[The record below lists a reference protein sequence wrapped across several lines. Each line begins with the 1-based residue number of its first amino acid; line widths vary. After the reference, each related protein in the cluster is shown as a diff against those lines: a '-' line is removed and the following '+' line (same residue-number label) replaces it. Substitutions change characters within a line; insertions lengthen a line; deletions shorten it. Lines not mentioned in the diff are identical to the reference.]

1 MDKLFGTDGIRGK
14 ANVWP
19 MTTEV
24 VMQVGR
30 ALAYVI
36 KKHSHRHKIVV
47 GKDTRLSGYMIETA
61 LSAGICSMGVD
72 VLLIGPLPT
81 PGIAFLTTN
90 MRADAGVVI
99 SASHNPYDDN
109 GIKFFARNGFKLPD
123 KIESEIE
130 KLVLAENDCID
141 AIRPTAT
148 EIGKAFR
155 IEDAIGRYIVF
166 LKNTL
171 PKGMLFDGFK
181 IVLDCAHGA
190 GYKVAPMV
198 FSELGANLTLIGV
211 KPDGTNINDQCGA
224 LYPEEVI
231 KKVKETGADLGLAL
245 DGDGDRVILI
255 DEKGNIV
262 DGDKILAICGNYLKK
277 QGELKHNIVVGTV
290 MSNFGL
296 ELALKQRGIRL
307 IRTQVG
313 DRYVTEALRASGSS
327 IGGEPCGHVVFL
339 HHHTTGDGILTAL
352 QVITIM
358 LMENKPLS
366 ELGSIMEPLPQKMI
380 NIKVKEKPLFEKN
393 PAINEVIN
401 KAQETLADQGR
412 VVLRYSGTE
421 PVARVMVEG
430 KNGHLVEKLANNLA
444 EVIQKHIGV

>member
-1 MDKLFGTDGIRGK
+1 MAKLFGTDGIRGK

-19 MTTEV
+19 MSTEV

-36 KKHSHRHKIVV
+36 KKHSHRHKVII

-72 VLLIGPLPT
+72 VFLIGPLPT

-123 KIESEIE
+123 EMEIEIE
-130 KLVLAENDCID
+130 KLVLAKNNYID
-141 AIRPTAT
+141 TIRPTAT

-171 PKGMLFDGFK
+171 PKGMLFDGLK
-181 IVLDCAHGA
+181 MVLDCAHGA

-198 FSELGANLTLIGV
+198 FSELGAKLTLMGV
-211 KPDGTNINDQCGA
+211 APDGTNINKECGA
-224 LYPEEVI
+224 LYPEGVA

-245 DGDGDRVILI
+245 DGDGDRVILV

-277 QGELKHNIVVGTV
+277 QGKLKHDTIVGTV

-296 ELALKQRGIRL
+296 ELFLKQHGIRL
-307 IRTQVG
+307 IRTPVG
-313 DRYVTEALRASGSS
+313 DRYVTEALCASGST
-327 IGGEPCGHVVFL
+327 IGGEPSGHVIFL

-352 QVITIM
+352 QVIAIM
-358 LMENKPLS
+358 LMEDKPLS
-366 ELGSIMEPLPQKMI
+366 QLCSIMKPLPQKMI
-380 NIKVKEKPLFEKN
+380 NIKVKEKHPFEKN
-393 PAINEVIN
+393 PAITEAVN
-401 KAQETLADQGR
+401 KAQKTLAEQGR
-412 VVLRYSGTE
+412 IVLRYSGTE

-430 KNGHLVEKLANNLA
+430 KNGHLVEKLANHLA
-444 EVIQKHIGV
+444 EVIQKYMGV

>member
-1 MDKLFGTDGIRGK
+1 M
-14 ANVWP
+14 A
-19 MTTEV
+19 
-24 VMQVGR
+24 
-30 ALAYVI
+30 
-36 KKHSHRHKIVV
+36 
-47 GKDTRLSGYMIETA
+47 TRFA
-61 LSAGICSMGVD
+61 
-72 VLLIGPLPT
+72 
-81 PGIAFLTTN
+81 TN
-90 MRADAGVVI
+90 A
-99 SASHNPYDDN
+99 
-109 GIKFFARNGFKLPD
+109 
-123 KIESEIE
+123 
-130 KLVLAENDCID
+130 
-141 AIRPTAT
+141 
-148 EIGKAFR
+148 
-155 IEDAIGRYIVF
+155 
-166 LKNTL
+166 
-171 PKGMLFDGFK
+171 
-181 IVLDCAHGA
+181 
-190 GYKVAPMV
+190 
-198 FSELGANLTLIGV
+198 
-211 KPDGTNINDQCGA
+211 
-224 LYPEEVI
+224 
-231 KKVKETGADLGLAL
+231 GADLGLAL

-339 HHHTTGDGILTAL
+339 DHHTTGDGILTAL

>member
-141 AIRPTAT
+141 TIRPTAT

-307 IRTQVG
+307 IRTPVG

-339 HHHTTGDGILTAL
+339 DHHTTGDGILTAL